1 MLWFLIYKLKHIEKV
16 FETEECPVF
25 NFKEELS
32 RYQPI
37 LEIDQIEA
45 SLHTSEM
52 QDLLDILQHIAK
64 EKKQPP
70 TQE

>member
-1 MLWFLIYKLKHIEKV
+1 M
-16 FETEECPVF
+16 F

-37 LEIDQIEA
+37 MEIDHIQSA
-45 SLHTSEM
+45 LHTSEM
-52 QDLLDILQHIAK
+52 QDLLDILQHIAQ

-70 TQE
+70 KQA

>member
-1 MLWFLIYKLKHIEKV
+1 M
-16 FETEECPVF
+16 F

-37 LEIDQIEA
+37 LEIDQIEDA
-45 SLHTSEM
+45 LHPSQM

-64 EKKQPP
+64 EKKQTPP
-70 TQE
+70 QE

>member
-1 MLWFLIYKLKHIEKV
+1 M
-16 FETEECPVF
+16 F

-45 SLHTSEM
+45 SLNTSEM
-52 QDLLDILQHIAK
+52 QDLLDNLQHIAK

>member
-1 MLWFLIYKLKHIEKV
+1 M
-16 FETEECPVF
+16 F
-25 NFKEELS
+25 NFKDELS

-37 LEIDQIEA
+37 MDIDQIEEA
-45 SLHTSEM
+45 LHPSQM

-64 EKKQPP
+64 EKKQTS

>member
-1 MLWFLIYKLKHIEKV
+1 M
-16 FETEECPVF
+16 F

-52 QDLLDILQHIAK
+52 QESSGYPTAYCEG
-64 EKKQPP
+64 EKAAP

>member
-1 MLWFLIYKLKHIEKV
+1 M
-16 FETEECPVF
+16 F

-45 SLHTSEM
+45 SLYTSEM

>member
-1 MLWFLIYKLKHIEKV
+1 M
-16 FETEECPVF
+16 F

-64 EKKQPP
+64 EKSSPPLRNKQKERM
-70 TQE
+70 T

>member
-1 MLWFLIYKLKHIEKV
+1 M
-16 FETEECPVF
+16 F

-37 LEIDQIEA
+37 LEIDQIEG

-64 EKKQPP
+64 EKKQPT

>member
-1 MLWFLIYKLKHIEKV
+1 M
-16 FETEECPVF
+16 F

-37 LEIDQIEA
+37 LEIDQM
-45 SLHTSEM
+45 HTSEM

>member
-1 MLWFLIYKLKHIEKV
+1 M
-16 FETEECPVF
+16 F

-37 LEIDQIEA
+37 LEIDQIE
-45 SLHTSEM
+45 TSEM

>member
-1 MLWFLIYKLKHIEKV
+1 M
-16 FETEECPVF
+16 F

-52 QDLLDILQHIAK
+52 QDLPHIAK

>member
-1 MLWFLIYKLKHIEKV
+1 M
-16 FETEECPVF
+16 F

-37 LEIDQIEA
+37 LEIDQMEDA
-45 SLHTSEM
+45 LHASEM

-64 EKKQPP
+64 EKKQPAS
-70 TQE
+70 QE

>member
-1 MLWFLIYKLKHIEKV
+1 M
-16 FETEECPVF
+16 F

-32 RYQPI
+32 RYQPTF
-37 LEIDQIEA
+37 LYPKYKAENCR
-45 SLHTSEM
+45 SKM